1 MCAALQSQGADRA
14 SEGAGQLSVRK
25 SQKEAT
31 RQRVL
36 DAARELFETLGY
48 EETTVREIARRAQ
61 VSVGSVFTTFSSK
74 SDILSQVMTDRLDEL
89 YGELDRVIPS
99 LRGST
104 TDRLRSMFAIHFAFE
119 TRRTKLFLAHIAAA
133 YDWTLAPTTRPYG
146 KTPRLRLI
154 VRDCLTDGV
163 ARGDVDASADIDL
176 IIDALMAIYAWTY
189 RLAAWEGADAA
200 AMSAVFDRQVG
211 LIAEGFRP
219 RHAAVAAAI

>member
-1 MCAALQSQGADRA
+1 
-14 SEGAGQLSVRK
+14 LSVRK

-36 DAARELFETLGY
+36 DAARDLFETLGY
-48 EETTVREIARRAQ
+48 EETTVREIARRAE
-61 VSVGSVFTTFSSK
+61 VSVGSVFTTFNSK
-74 SDILSQVMTDRLDEL
+74 SDILSQVMTDRLDAL
-89 YGELDRVIPS
+89 YAELDRVAPS

-104 TDRLRSMFAIHFAFE
+104 ADRLRSMFAIHFAFE

-133 YDWTLAPTTRPYG
+133 YDWRLGPEMRPYG

-154 VRDCLTDGV
+154 VQDCLTDGV
-163 ARGDVDASADIDL
+163 ARGDVDSSADLDL

-189 RLAAWEGADAA
+189 RLAAWEGADAV

-219 RHAAVAAAI
+219 RMAAVAVAS

>member
-1 MCAALQSQGADRA
+1 
-14 SEGAGQLSVRK
+14 LSVRK

-36 DAARELFETLGY
+36 DAARDLFETQGY
-48 EETTVREIARRAQ
+48 EETTVREIARKAE

-74 SDILSQVMTDRLDEL
+74 SDILSQVMTDRLDAL
-89 YGELDRVIPS
+89 YAELDRVTPS

-104 TDRLRSMFAIHFAFE
+104 ADRLRSMFAIHFAFE

-133 YDWTLAPTTRPYG
+133 YDWRLGPATRPYG

-154 VRDCLTDGV
+154 IRDCLTEGV
-163 ARGDVDASADIDL
+163 ARGDVAPDVDLDL
-176 IIDALMAIYAWTY
+176 IVDALMAIYAWTY
-189 RLAAWEGADAA
+189 RLAAWEGADAV

-211 LIAEGFRP
+211 LIADGFRP
-219 RHAAVAAAI
+219 RLAAVAVAS